1 MNSLV
6 PACPDTLIEARSLS
20 IRRRQ
25 RQILSNVDLSVD
37 RGEIVTLIGPNG
49 AGKTTLV
56 RALLGLAAADH
67 GSTARQPGIRIGYVP
82 QSLSIDRTLP
92 LTVRRF
98 LCLAGRRPATE
109 LAAVLGRVGGGH
121 LIDAPFQALSGGEAK
136 RVMLA
141 RALLNRPDLL
151 VLDEPAANMDVGGQA
166 AFYDLIQTIRDQNG
180 CGILIVSHD
189 LHLVMAATDRVV
201 CLNGHVC
208 CSGKPD
214 MVSRDPEYLA
224 LFGDRVGGRL
234 AVYPHHH
241 DHDHDLAG
249 SAVHAQD
256 AAPGQGQDG

>member
-1 MNSLV
+1 MTTLA
-6 PACPDTLIEARSLS
+6 PAAEDTLIEARSLS
-20 IRRRQ
+20 IRHRDQ
-25 RQILSNVDLSVD
+25 QILSNVDISV
-37 RGEIVTLIGPNG
+37 RRREIVTLIGPNG

-67 GSTARQPGIRIGYVP
+67 GDTTRKSGIRIGYVP
-82 QSLSIDRTLP
+82 QVLNIDRTLP

-98 LCLAGRRPATE
+98 LCLTGRRPAPQ
-109 LAAVLGRVGGGH
+109 LAAILDRVGAGH
-121 LIDAPFQALSGGEAK
+121 LLDTPFQALSGGEAK

-151 VLDEPAANMDVGGQA
+151 VLDEPAANIDVGGQA

-180 CGILIVSHD
+180 CGMLIVSHD

-214 MVSRDPEYLA
+214 SVSRDPEYLA
-224 LFGDRVGGRL
+224 LFGDRMAGRL

-249 SAVHAQD
+249 STVHTH
-256 AAPGQGQDG
+256 DG